1 MAKIQ
6 YNGQQ
11 YTVTIS
17 PEHIERMGWK
27 KGTKV
32 YITKDPEREL
42 LYIEE
47 LPNHAGEK
55 IGTKRKNT

>member
-6 YNGQQ
+6 HNGQQ

-17 PEHIERMGWK
+17 PEHIERMNWK

-32 YITKDPEREL
+32 YIAKDPDRDI

-47 LPNHAGEK
+47 IPY
-55 IGTKRKNT
+55 KRIKKTGYKK

>member
-1 MAKIQ
+1 MH
-6 YNGQQ
+6 NGQQ

-32 YITKDPEREL
+32 YITKDPEKNL
-42 LYIEE
+42 LYIEKM
-47 LPNHAGEK
+47 PRKKEK
-55 IGTKRKNT
+55 IKKEVVG